1 MMHLLIFSCIRMTQ
15 RQHTSKLELQTS
27 ILTSMVK
34 ADVRI
39 IMNQDQA
46 AEKTAWEKLGGF
58 SGTPSMKFVTDTE
71 TSGTLAVTP
80 VKNDKRSTSI
90 RRKKKVVIEKRWYW
104 IGWLSTKRTQYE
116 TAEDVRGIWPD
127 DIEVETKW
135 LPATWTYLPLRGRR
149 KKESAATGKGRSPRY
164 RWFKMVH
171 RYSRLARGATWAI

>member
-58 SGTPSMKFVTDTE
+58 SGTPSMKFVIDTE

-104 IGWLSTKRTQYE
+104 IGCFLQSVHSMKQQ
-116 TAEDVRGIWPD
+116 
-127 DIEVETKW
+127 
-135 LPATWTYLPLRGRR
+135 
-149 KKESAATGKGRSPRY
+149 
-164 RWFKMVH
+164 KM
-171 RYSRLARGATWAI
+171 